1 MNRTLEA
8 RLRARERKVTAGG
21 HEFTVRRPKAA
32 EIIEGLDGL
41 DLVRRFT
48 VGWNLTAADL
58 VPGGNP
64 DPEPFDPALFADYY
78 STVFFA
84 IVVGIDALILEFVLL
99 VKVHNCSNKVKK

>member
-64 DPEPFDPALFADYY
+64 DPEPFDPALFADYIEDNPELWPPIAE
-78 STVFFA
+78 A
-84 IVVGIDALILEFVLL
+84 IVALWREHEER
-99 VKVHNCSNKVKK
+99 KAADRKN